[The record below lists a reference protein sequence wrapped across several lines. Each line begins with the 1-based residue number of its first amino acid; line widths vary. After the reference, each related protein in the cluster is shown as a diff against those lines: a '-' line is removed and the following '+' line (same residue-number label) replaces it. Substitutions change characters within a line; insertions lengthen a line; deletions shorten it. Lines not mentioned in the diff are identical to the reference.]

1 MNISLT
7 PELEQLIEDKVKTGL
22 YHSASEVVR
31 EALRLLRER
40 DQFQELK
47 LQDLRREIQIGV
59 DQIKKGQVVSEDEV
73 LSRVKVRRSKAVGK
87 KGKRT

>member
-40 DQFQELK
+40 DLLQELT
-47 LQDLRREIQIGV
+47 LLELRRDIEIGMNQLE
-59 DQIKKGQVVSEDEV
+59 KGQVVSEEE
-73 LSRVKVRRSKAVGK
+73 LLARLKARRDKALGK
-87 KGKRT
+87 KRKNA

>member
-73 LSRVKVRRSKAVGK
+73 LSRVKVRRDKAVAK
-87 KGKRT
+87 KGKRA